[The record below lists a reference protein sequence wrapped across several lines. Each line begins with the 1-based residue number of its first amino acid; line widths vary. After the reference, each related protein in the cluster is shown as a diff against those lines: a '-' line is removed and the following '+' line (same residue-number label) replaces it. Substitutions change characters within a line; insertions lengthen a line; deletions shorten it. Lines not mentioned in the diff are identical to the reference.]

1 MNNNQKQAFSA
12 ARLARAAVVAALYV
26 VLTVAFQPLS
36 YAVQIR
42 FSEALTILPLFMPE
56 AIVGLTVGCLISNIF
71 SFAPIDM
78 LIGTLAT
85 LVAAILTR
93 FVAGKLKKPWLKFL
107 TGGAFPVALNAVTVP
122 ITILIATSSK
132 EYFFFNM
139 LTVFLGEFAAVYVLG
154 GILFFAMIKIYRS
167 NILYS

>member
-36 YAVQIR
+36 YGAVQIR

-71 SFAPIDM
+71 SFALIDM

-93 FVAGKLKKPWLKFL
+93 LVAGKLKKPWLKFL

-139 LTVFLGEFAAVYVLG
+139 FTVFLGELAAVYVLG
-154 GILFFAMIKIYRS
+154 GILFFAIIKIYKEK
-167 NILYS
+167 

>member
-1 MNNNQKQAFSA
+1 MNNGKNSAFSA

-36 YAVQIR
+36 YGAVQIR

-71 SFAPIDM
+71 SFAPVDM

-85 LVAAILTR
+85 LLAAILTR
-93 FVAGKLKKPWLKFL
+93 YIAGRLKKPWLKFVA
-107 TGGAFPVALNAVTVP
+107 GGAFPVVINAVTVP
-122 ITILIATSSK
+122 ITLLIATSSK

-139 LTVFLGEFAAVYVLG
+139 FTVFLGEFAAVYVLG
-154 GILFFAMIKIYRS
+154 GILFFAMLKIYK
-167 NILYS
+167 NAK

>member
-36 YAVQIR
+36 YGAVQIR

-93 FVAGKLKKPWLKFL
+93 LVAGKLKNPWLKFL

-139 LTVFLGEFAAVYVLG
+139 FTVFLGELAAVYVLG
-154 GILFFAMIKIYRS
+154 GILFFAMIKIYKEK
-167 NILYS
+167 

>member
-26 VLTVAFQPLS
+26 VLTVAFQP
-36 YAVQIR
+36 YGAVQIR

-107 TGGAFPVALNAVTVP
+107 AGGAFPAIINAVTVP

-139 LTVFLGEFAAVYVLG
+139 LTVFLGEFAAVYILG
-154 GILFFAMIKIYRS
+154 GILFFAMIKIYKEK
-167 NILYS
+167 